1 MSIYSQSPDQMVREL
16 INNANT
22 PLVPFAPENLTFG
35 TPQVVTGNP
44 SVNAT
49 VKVRGIQGEV
59 YAGQVAISYNRLD
72 LGVLYRGNYR
82 PEFTALGQ
90 STLYRLLPEINK
102 ALGLNLT
109 KNDLIDVDLKLLEEG
124 DQVNLELRAKPGSL
138 AYTGLATILFNRRQL
153 MLTDVLPVEA
163 FEEFK
168 HADPVLE
175 GYQSA
180 GLLTWG
186 QDFTIIAQ
194 YLKVNRYGNNYKGS
208 WIDEAGLRAG
218 LAQYFGI
225 ENWPRIDTSANSK
238 MTIRDYA
245 TKDHPD
251 ANRNYQRVVVQTSL
265 RSDGY
270 SGTAFFHYNA

>member
-1 MSIYSQSPDQMVREL
+1 MSIYSQPSDQMVREL

-35 TPQVVTGNP
+35 KPAVVVG
-44 SVNAT
+44 SDHVNST
-49 VKVRGIQGEV
+49 VNVRGIQGEV
-59 YAGQVAISYNRLD
+59 YAGQLPVSYNRLD
-72 LGVLYRGNYR
+72 LSVLFRGNYR

-102 ALGLNLT
+102 ALGMSLT
-109 KNDLIDVDLKLLEEG
+109 TTDLQDVDLKLLSEG
-124 DQVNLELRAKPGSL
+124 DQVILEMRALPTSL
-138 AYTGLATILFNRRQL
+138 GFTGMAQVLFNRRQL
-153 MLTDVLPVEA
+153 MLTDVVEVQSFA
-163 FEEFK
+163 EFQ

-175 GYQSA
+175 GYTSA

-194 YLKVNRYGNNYKGS
+194 HLKVNRYGNNYKGS
-208 WIDEAGLRAG
+208 WINEAGLRAG
-218 LAQYFGI
+218 LAEYFGI
-225 ENWPRIDTSANSK
+225 ENWPHLDTSQKSK
-238 MTIRDYA
+238 MTVKDYA

-251 ANRNYQRVVVQTSL
+251 ANRNFQRVVVQTDI